1 MGSGARIVWVMGELI
16 VALAVAACVAW
27 AKDYRIA
34 SAAAVALTILSLA
47 ANLALLRGLEASM
60 EHRLLVRS
68 SRKMPI
74 APNAAALLGFLVPVG
89 DLFGDDL
96 GWLLMFLLMLAAMVI
111 RQLVKAT
118 PPGLFLLG
126 LGYRPQQATL
136 DAGTVEIWIR
146 GKTQL
151 SPSDVVMA
159 AETEQALWIGSVD
172 DV

>member
-1 MGSGARIVWVMGELI
+1 
-16 VALAVAACVAW
+16 
-27 AKDYRIA
+27 
-34 SAAAVALTILSLA
+34 
-47 ANLALLRGLEASM
+47 
-60 EHRLLVRS
+60 
-68 SRKMPI
+68 MPI